1 MGLAKCALSGDV
13 LSVEA
18 LCGGAPY
25 EGVLYGEVPC
35 VEVLS
40 DGEHG

>member
-1 MGLAKCALSGDV
+1 MGPAECALSRDV
-13 LSVEA
+13 LSIEA
-18 LCGGAPY
+18 LYGWAPY
-25 EGVLYGEVPC
+25 GEVLYGEVPC